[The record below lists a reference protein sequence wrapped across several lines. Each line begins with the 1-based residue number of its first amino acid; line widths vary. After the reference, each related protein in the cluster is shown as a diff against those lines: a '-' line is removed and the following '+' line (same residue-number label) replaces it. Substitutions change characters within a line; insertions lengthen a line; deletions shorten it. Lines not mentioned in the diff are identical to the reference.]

1 MRRFLLAVFCGL
13 MVVMMGSRS
22 RAAEK
27 GQAVKEELARIQGTW
42 QLVYAETDGKT
53 APGERIQAVRVEIKG
68 NSHSVYIG
76 DKQVVHDVGFTLDAT
91 ATPRTSDNTI
101 NDGPDKGK
109 KIHGIYELEGDTL
122 ASCVAKVGEDRPR
135 KFATT
140 PGSGHTFRVFKRVRP
155 DEDPK
160 EKAVRDELIRF
171 GGTWR
176 FAELE
181 TGGTKVPIGSFAEN
195 RLILQ
200 GDRFLASDPRE
211 TGAGYYKIDPT
222 RVPKTIDVVFTSGSP
237 KGTTFRGIYELTD
250 DTYKTCF
257 SVDDQPRPEKF
268 ESTPGS
274 TDVVE
279 VLKRVKPESAQD
291 PK

>member
-1 MRRFLLAVFCGL
+1 MRRFFLAVFCAL
-13 MVVMMGSRS
+13 IVVMLGSRS
-22 RAAEK
+22 RATEESP
-27 GQAVKEELARIQGTW
+27 AVKEELARIQGTW

-68 NSHSVYIG
+68 NSHSVYFG
-76 DKQVVHDVGFTLDAT
+76 DKQVVHDVSFTLDPT
-91 ATPRTSDNTI
+91 TTPRTTDDTI
-101 NDGPDKGK
+101 SDGPDKGK
-109 KIHGIYELEGDTL
+109 EIHGIYELEGDTL
-122 ASCVAKVGEDRPR
+122 ASCVAKVGEDRPK

-140 PGSGHTFRVFKRVRP
+140 PGSGHTFRVFMRVRP

-160 EKAVRDELIRF
+160 EKAVREELIRF

-181 TGGTKVPIGSFAEN
+181 IGGQKVPPGNFAAN

-200 GDRFLASDPRE
+200 SDRFLATDPGE
-211 TGAGYYKIDPT
+211 TAAGYYKIDPT
-222 RVPKTIDVVFTSGSP
+222 RVPKTIDIVFTSGSL
-237 KGTTFRGIYELTD
+237 KGTTVRGIYELND
-250 DTYKTCF
+250 DTYKQCF

-274 TDVVE
+274 TYALE
-279 VLKRVKPESAQD
+279 VLKKETP
-291 PK
+291 

>member
-1 MRRFLLAVFCGL
+1 MRRFLLAVSCGL
-13 MVVMMGSRS
+13 MVVMLGSRS
-22 RAAEK
+22 RAAEE
-27 GQAVKEELARIQGTW
+27 GQAVKEELARLQGTW

-68 NSHSVYIG
+68 NSHAVYFG
-76 DKQVVHDVGFTLDAT
+76 DKQVVHDASFTLDPT
-91 ATPRTSDNTI
+91 ATPRTSDLTI

-109 KIHGIYELEGDTL
+109 QIHGIYELEGDTL
-122 ASCVAKVGEDRPR
+122 ASCVAKVGEDRPK

-160 EKAVRDELIRF
+160 EKAIRDELIRF

-181 TGGTKVPIGSFAEN
+181 IGGTKVPPGSFAAN

-200 GDRFLASDPRE
+200 GDRFLSTDPRE
-211 TGAGYYKIDPT
+211 TAAGYYKIDPT

-237 KGTTFRGIYELTD
+237 KGTTVRGIYELTD
-250 DTYKTCF
+250 DTYKTCI
-257 SVDDQPRPEKF
+257 SGDDQPRPEKF
-268 ESTPGS
+268 ASTPGS
-274 TDVVE
+274 KYALE
-279 VLKRVKPESAQD
+279 VLKKEKP
-291 PK
+291 

>member
-1 MRRFLLAVFCGL
+1 
-13 MVVMMGSRS
+13 MVVILGSRS
-22 RAAEK
+22 PSAGESP
-27 GQAVKEELARIQGTW
+27 AVEQELARIQGTW

-53 APGERIQAVRVEIKG
+53 TPGERIQAVRVEIKG

-76 DKQVVHDVGFTLDAT
+76 DKEVVHDVSFTLDPT
-91 ATPRTSDNTI
+91 ATPRTTDDTI
-101 NDGPDKGK
+101 NDGPDQGK
-109 KIHGIYELEGDTL
+109 QIHGIYELAGDTL
-122 ASCVAKVGEDRPR
+122 ASCVAKVGEERPK

-160 EKAVRDELIRF
+160 EKAIRAELIRF
-171 GGTWR
+171 GGTWL

-181 TGGTKVPIGSFAEN
+181 IGGTKAPAASFAAN

-200 GDRFLASDPRE
+200 GDRFLAIDSRE
-211 TGAGYYKIDPT
+211 TAAGYYRIDPT

-237 KGTTFRGIYELTD
+237 KGTTVRGIYELTE
-250 DTYKTCF
+250 DTYKTCI
-257 SVDDQPRPEKF
+257 SGGDQPRPEKF

-274 TDVVE
+274 TFALE
-279 VLKRVKPESAQD
+279 VLKREKH
-291 PK
+291 

>member
-1 MRRFLLAVFCGL
+1 MRRFLLAVSCGL
-13 MVVMMGSRS
+13 MVVMLGSRS
-22 RAAEK
+22 RAAEE

-68 NSHSVYIG
+68 NSHAVYFG
-76 DKQVVHDVGFTLDAT
+76 DKQVVHDASFTLDPT
-91 ATPRTSDNTI
+91 AKPRTSDLTI

-109 KIHGIYELEGDTL
+109 QIHGIYELEGDTL
-122 ASCVAKVGEDRPR
+122 ASCVAKVGEDRPK

-155 DEDPK
+155 NEDPK

-171 GGTWR
+171 GGTWL

-181 TGGTKVPIGSFAEN
+181 IGGKKVPAGDFATN

-200 GDRFLASDPRE
+200 GDRFLATDPNE
-211 TGAGYYKIDPT
+211 TAAGYYKIDPT
-222 RVPKTIDVVFTSGSP
+222 RVPKTIDLVFTSGSP
-237 KGTTFRGIYELTD
+237 KGTTVRGIYELND
-250 DTYKTCF
+250 DTYKQCL
-257 SVDDQPRPEKF
+257 SVDDTPRPEKF

-274 TDVVE
+274 TYALE
-279 VLKRVKPESAQD
+279 VLKREKP
-291 PK
+291 